1 MKQIV
6 ISMIGMEQQLRI
18 WHWQTKMFSRHSA
31 YGATY
36 GALGDL
42 IDSFMEAYMGKYGR
56 IKIAAPI
63 QLENLDQLENLNQ
76 QAEQKLESYVEF
88 LLSLS
93 ESLDITADSDLLNI
107 RDEMLALMNKLK
119 YLLTLK

>member
-1 MKQIV
+1 MEQIV
-6 ISMIGMEQQLRI
+6 ISMIEMEQQLRI

-36 GALGDL
+36 SALGDL

-63 QLENLDQLENLNQ
+63 QLENLDQ